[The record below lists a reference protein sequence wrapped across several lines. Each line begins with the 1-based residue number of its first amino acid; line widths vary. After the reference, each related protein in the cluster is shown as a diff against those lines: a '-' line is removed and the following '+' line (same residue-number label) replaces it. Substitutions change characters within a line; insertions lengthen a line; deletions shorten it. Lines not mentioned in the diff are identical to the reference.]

1 MTSIIEYFEE
11 EINSLST
18 RIDDA
23 ILKRLKTQ
31 ESIENYKNSS
41 RKMAID
47 QKMQILK
54 IIEEYKN

>member
-1 MTSIIEYFEE
+1 MTSIIEHFEE
-11 EINSLST
+11 EINSLSI

-23 ILKRLKTQ
+23 ILRRLKIQ
-31 ESIENYKNSS
+31 DSIENYKNSA

-54 IIEEYKN
+54 IIEDQKN